1 MIKMLMDGCTCYT
14 IRDETGLHIVTVQS
28 YLRAMHKEGVVHIMG
43 WVKNSRG
50 VDSTHIYKLGIGQD
64 KPRSKMTR
72 ADIAKRYRFKKRL
85 RVRMQKERAIMQGA
99 QAW

>member
-14 IRDETGLHIVTVQS
+14 ISDETGLHIVTVQS

-64 KPRSKMTR
+64 KPRAKMTR
-72 ADIAKRYRFKKRL
+72 AEIAKRYRFKKRL
-85 RVRMQKERAIMQGA
+85 RVRMQLERAIMQGT
-99 QAW
+99 QA